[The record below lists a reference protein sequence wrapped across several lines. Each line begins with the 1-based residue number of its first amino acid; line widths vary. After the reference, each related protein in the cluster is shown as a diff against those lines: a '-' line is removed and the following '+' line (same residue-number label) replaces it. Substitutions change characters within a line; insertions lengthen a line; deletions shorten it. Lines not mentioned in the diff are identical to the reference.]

1 MPKKNRATRKNRNSR
16 KNNNA
21 AMMGGPAQAGG
32 KRSKSRKLSPGAR
45 AWGKHMMEVYREMK
59 ARNPATK
66 LGDAMKAAKK
76 TYRK

>member
-1 MPKKNRATRKNRNSR
+1 MARKNRSTRKNRNSR

-21 AMMGGPAQAGG
+21 AMMGG
-32 KRSKSRKLSPGAR
+32 KRKSRKLSSGAR
-45 AWGKHMMEVYREMK
+45 EWQAHMMKVYREMK

-66 LGDAMKAAKK
+66 LGDAMRAAKK